1 MTTKSQKTTEDAP
14 EYTISGNGK
23 TTIISFGYLSD
34 ITSQL
39 DCLQHDE
46 LTMLDI
52 FRITAWKID
61 RYPQID
67 ENTLKKLNELR
78 SLKKFNGEKT
88 KEVLDAL
95 LGTNGVGLPMA
106 STYLRFVNP
115 KVYQIIDVRA
125 YRAAYDYRLQEKGY
139 VNVKHETQIEVYLE
153 YLEKL
158 RSIDENSETGYHGYR
173 VAFENLDRFLYDFD
187 KFIGYKLSDNPQLE
201 TTEIEKKLKE
211 FIAKQKDQNKG
222 GK

>member
-1 MTTKSQKTTEDAP
+1 MATKSQKTTEDAP

-23 TTIISFGYLSD
+23 RTIISFGYLSD

-125 YRAAYDYRLQEKGY
+125 YRAAFNYKLQDKLPTTNHTKAIDNYLHYITQLQKFADKKG
-139 VNVKHETQIEVYLE
+139 E
-153 YLEKL
+153 
-158 RSIDENSETGYHGYR
+158 GYHGLY
-173 VAFENLDRFLYDFD
+173 VDFEHMDRFLYDID
-187 KFIGYKLSDNPQLE
+187 KKAGFKVEDTYPYSNEQLDKWKR
-201 TTEIEKKLKE
+201 IIKE
-211 FIAKQKDQNKG
+211 YG
-222 GK
+222 GEYRDK